1 MWQARDE
8 RRPLNKREEAWSE
21 ELLREARVQAQADRL
36 EQYHMNMRMEKR
48 AADKAWKAGAREREQ
63 KARLQKQEDDR
74 RLEEMRKEERRKK
87 AEAER
92 AMVEEM
98 EAGHGKI
105 KAAIAA
111 SRKKATA
118 ASLSTGHED
127 PPQLPN

>member
-8 RRPLNKREEAWSE
+8 RRPQNKREEAWSE

-87 AEAER
+87 
-92 AMVEEM
+92 VEE
-98 EAGHGKI
+98 ENKKKQTREENFKNELRDLAQHI
-105 KAAIAA
+105 KAEEQ
-111 SRKKATA
+111 KTA
-118 ASLSTGHED
+118 
-127 PPQLPN
+127 